1 MSLPAPTAVCLARE
15 QRWRRRDIGGA
26 WRGHRTAPL
35 NTSERLEK
43 GLFAK
48 GGRHSYLSAC
58 LPRPL
63 AAGFYLFL
71 PQPFLSPSGNC
82 YVVRRLSPFI
92 KLCYSFFFAVVCLS
106 VCLSVCLPA
115 CLPAWLSVCLSVCLS
130 ACMSAFVCYACMYVG
145 MRPCLYLCIS
155 VSISKCMCIYIILYV
170 YDSPCF
176 ESVLAACAMTRC
188 YRVTQ
193 TWPGE
198 EVVVIAAGSSPER
211 ARPQRGE
218 EGQRVQ

>member
-63 AAGFYLFL
+63 AAGLYLFL

-92 KLCYSFFFAVVCLS
+92 KLCYSFFAV

-115 CLPAWLSVCLSVCLS
+115 CLSVCLSVCVHVCLCLLCMHVCRYATMSLS
-130 ACMSAFVCYACMYVG
+130 M
-145 MRPCLYLCIS
+145 YLCIYIKMY
-155 VSISKCMCIYIILYV
+155 VYIYIYNYMSMIL
-170 YDSPCF
+170 
-176 ESVLAACAMTRC
+176 LA
-188 YRVTQ
+188 
-193 TWPGE
+193 
-198 EVVVIAAGSSPER
+198 SSLS
-211 ARPQRGE
+211 
-218 EGQRVQ
+218 

>member
-1 MSLPAPTAVCLARE
+1 MQKAGATATCLLVSH
-15 QRWRRRDIGGA
+15 D
-26 WRGHRTAPL
+26 
-35 NTSERLEK
+35 
-43 GLFAK
+43 
-48 GGRHSYLSAC
+48 LSQ
-58 LPRPL
+58 L
-63 AAGFYLFL
+63 ASTCFYLNPSYPRQETATWYDDCPLSSNYAIHFFL
-71 PQPFLSPSGNC
+71 Q
-82 YVVRRLSPFI
+82 
-92 KLCYSFFFAVVCLS
+92 LS
-106 VCLSVCLPA
+106 VCLFVCLPA
-115 CLPAWLSVCLSVCLS
+115 CLSVCLS